1 MKTVLI
7 VDDGRPA
14 RELLKM
20 SLNWQ
25 ELGFAPPEE
34 ASNGVQALEKYRAHQ
49 PDFVITDIQMPVMDG
64 LEMIAE
70 IRKIHPEQ
78 RIIILSCHESFSFAK
93 QAIRL
98 GVVDYLIKDE
108 LDPRALAEIL
118 LSPSADE
125 AAGSGADDP
134 EINVLEP
141 LFTGRITWDTAAATL
156 NSRLQKGQ
164 EYICCHV
171 NGATVFSGQLRRIQ
185 QFIRSNGGGDLCRT
199 ESGDL
204 SILLL
209 CSTQVS
215 RMADINEKN
224 RLLWALRGVLEEGN
238 AGPYTIGVSNSSKK
252 GEDLAQCLREA
263 RTAARCSVFYGTGR
277 TLYYDEQQSCMRE
290 SSLDRMNERLS
301 QVLCAVDQGDR
312 ETTRRELTN
321 LYRRDLPG
329 MLQVNYLQHINTLL
343 LTALT
348 SRCIQQKIPFE
359 RVFGSKTLSALPED
373 CTTAEEMLQWYLCC
387 FEEYFR
393 EISRRNNYQVSP
405 KVEKAVLY
413 IDEHLDQDLSLEI
426 VADHFAL
433 HKVYLA
439 KIFKKELGCSV
450 NEYIRTAKTAK
461 AKELLAQRSLKINAI
476 APMLGFN
483 NTQTFYNVFKS
494 CAGLSPSEY
503 REQLEKQRQD

>member
-7 VDDGRPA
+7 VDDERPA

-34 ASNGVQALEKYRAHQ
+34 ASNGVQALEKYRAHL

-141 LFTGRITWDTAAATL
+141 LFTGRITWDTAAAAL

-329 MLQVNYLQHINTLL
+329 MLQVNYLQHINISIRSFSLPSPAGVSSRRSLSSGYSVPRLCPHCRRTAPPQRKCCSGTYAGLRNIFARYPAATIIRSVPKWKRLFCTLMSIWIR
-343 LTALT
+343 T
-348 SRCIQQKIPFE
+348 
-359 RVFGSKTLSALPED
+359 SALRSWP
-373 CTTAEEMLQWYLCC
+373 TILLST
-387 FEEYFR
+387 R
-393 EISRRNNYQVSP
+393 
-405 KVEKAVLY
+405 Y
-413 IDEHLDQDLSLEI
+413 IWPRSS
-426 VADHFAL
+426 
-433 HKVYLA
+433 
-439 KIFKKELGCSV
+439 KKSW
-450 NEYIRTAKTAK
+450 AA
-461 AKELLAQRSLKINAI
+461 A
-476 APMLGFN
+476 
-483 NTQTFYNVFKS
+483 
-494 CAGLSPSEY
+494 
-503 REQLEKQRQD
+503 